1 MTADNL
7 TFSIEIDFIPDIQDG
22 RAELKKSMKSVKDH
36 RTFPAAM
43 GDTASA
49 VRMRP

>member
-22 RAELKKSMKSVKDH
+22 RAELKKEH
-36 RTFPAAM
+36 EERF
-43 GDTASA
+43 
-49 VRMRP
+49 REI